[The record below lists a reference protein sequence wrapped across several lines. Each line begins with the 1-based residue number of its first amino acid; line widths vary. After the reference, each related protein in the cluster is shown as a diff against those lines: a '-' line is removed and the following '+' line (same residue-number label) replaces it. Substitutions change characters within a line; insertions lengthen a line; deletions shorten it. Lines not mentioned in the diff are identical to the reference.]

1 MLCLLE
7 TIKII
12 SDSNGDPSGIAYPLA
27 FVVGLSMIKDI
38 YEDIMRHR
46 SDNKENN
53 NTVEICKRSED
64 KQGNVDTKFV
74 TKTWKE
80 INVGDI
86 LRIKENQFFPCDVLL
101 LNSSL
106 PKGVCYVETK
116 NLDGETNLKQKT
128 SPKDCVAMS
137 TTDTEVQKAFD
148 HCTIDCEPPNE
159 FLYTFNGSIT
169 LPS

>member
-1 MLCLLE
+1 MYFLILCALE
-7 TIKII
+7 TYKPI
-12 SDSNGDPSGIAYPLA
+12 SDSNGDPSGIAAPLA

-46 SDNKENN
+46 SDSVENN
-53 NTVEICKRSED
+53 NKIEICKKTED
-64 KQGNVDTKFV
+64 KQGNVDTKFR

-86 LRIKENQFFPCDVLL
+86 IRIDENKYFPCDVLL

-106 PKGVCYVETK
+106 PKGICYVETK

-128 SPKDCVAMS
+128 SPKDCVSMS
-137 TTDTEVQKAFD
+137 
-148 HCTIDCEPPNE
+148 
-159 FLYTFNGSIT
+159 
-169 LPS
+169 